1 MNYFGVEK
9 RVKVVDKVTPRDM
22 DRSKMFTQVPPV
34 IMKKYTV
41 RCQIGGHSNLLHII
55 KTFLNIGVLGY
66 RYTDLG
72 NFYEINV
79 EATDTQVKQI
89 ESILGVIEVEETLKN
104 YKLTMH
110 IDLEH
115 KNKHTLIHD
124 LRDLGINIISYMDY
138 GHSVKIYFKI
148 EATSTQVEILKCL
161 SRFVS
166 IEEIVNE

>member
-22 DRSKMFTQVPPV
+22 ERSKMFTQVPPV

-41 RCQIGGHSNLLHII
+41 RCQIGGHNNVIHII

-66 RYTDLG
+66 RYTDSG
-72 NFYEINV
+72 NFYEIDV

-89 ESILGVIEVEETLKN
+89 GSILGVIEVEETLKN

-110 IDLEH
+110 LGLEH
-115 KNKHTLIHD
+115 GTEYTLIHY
-124 LRDLGINIISYMDY
+124 LRDLGINIISYSDELWAF
-138 GHSVKIYFKI
+138 KIYFKI
-148 EATSTQVEILKCL
+148 EATSTQVEILKCS
-161 SRFVS
+161 SRSVS
-166 IEEIVNE
+166 IEEIK